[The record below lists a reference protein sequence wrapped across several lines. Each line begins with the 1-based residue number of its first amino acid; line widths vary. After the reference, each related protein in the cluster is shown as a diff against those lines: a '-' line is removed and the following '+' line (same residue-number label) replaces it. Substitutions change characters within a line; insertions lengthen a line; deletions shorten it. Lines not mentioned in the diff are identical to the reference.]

1 MPPSVAVKFVILL
14 FLLLLSALF
23 SSAETSLTT
32 VSKLRVRSLAEDGNK
47 RAATLL
53 TLIENPANM
62 LSAILIGNNVVNLS
76 ASSLATS
83 VALELLGSRGA
94 AIATGILTLLILIFG
109 EITPKRL
116 ATLHNEKMALMYAPL
131 FLTFTRLLTPVIFI
145 VNKLSM
151 GVMFILRIDPNEK
164 AAPITESEL
173 RTVVDVSHEEGVLE
187 SEEHQMIT
195 NVVDFGDS
203 LAKDIMVPR
212 IDMVFANSEMSY
224 DELMA
229 AFRQDLY
236 SRMPVYSET
245 RDNIIGVINLKDIF
259 FYEGEPE
266 DFRIQNFLREP
277 FFTYEF
283 KKTSELMSEMRKNNT
298 AMAIVLDE
306 YGATAGLI
314 TLEDLLEEIVGEIRD
329 EYDADEVD
337 SIRAINADEYI
348 AEGAAKLDDINDAF
362 GLNLKSDDYDS
373 IAGHIINRL
382 EHLPRMGES
391 IQEENVVFTVKSIS
405 KNRID
410 QVHIRLLPKED
421 DGKEHEQE
429 DKE

>member
-32 VSKLRVRSLAEDGNK
+32 VSKLRVRSLSEDGNK
-47 RAATLL
+47 RALTLL
-53 TLIENPANM
+53 KLIENPANM

-83 VALELLGSRGA
+83 VALEMLGSQGA

-131 FLTFTRLLTPVIFI
+131 FLTLTRLLTPVIFI
-145 VNKLSM
+145 VNKLSI
-151 GVMFILRIDPNEK
+151 GVMFLLRIDPNEK

-187 SEEHQMIT
+187 NEEHQMIT

-212 IDMVFANSEMSY
+212 IDMVFVSIDIGY
-224 DELMA
+224 DELMSV
-229 AFRQDLY
+229 FRQNLY

-245 RDNIIGVINLKDIF
+245 RDNIVGIINLKDIF
-259 FYEGEPE
+259 FYEGEAE
-266 DFRIQNFLREP
+266 KFQIQKFLREP

-329 EYDADEVD
+329 EYDSDEVD
-337 SIRAINADEYI
+337 SIRALSADEYI

-362 GLNLKSDDYDS
+362 GLELESDDYDS

-382 EHLPRMGES
+382 EHLPRVGES
-391 IQEENVVFTVKSIS
+391 IQEENVVFTVKSTN

-421 DGKEHEQE
+421 EGKEHPQE
-429 DKE
+429 AEE

>member
-1 MPPSVAVKFVILL
+1 
-14 FLLLLSALF
+14 
-23 SSAETSLTT
+23 
-32 VSKLRVRSLAEDGNK
+32 
-47 RAATLL
+47 
-53 TLIENPANM
+53 M

-76 ASSLATS
+76 ASSLTTS
-83 VALELLGSRGA
+83 VILELFGSQGA

-145 VNKLSM
+145 VNKLSF
-151 GVMFILRIDPNEK
+151 GVMFLLRIDPNEK

-362 GLNLKSDDYDS
+362 GLKLESDDYDS

-382 EHLPRMGES
+382 EHLPGMGES

-410 QVHIRLLPKED
+410 QVHIRLLPKEEE
-421 DGKEHEQE
+421 GKEHEQE

>member
-1 MPPSVAVKFVILL
+1 
-14 FLLLLSALF
+14 
-23 SSAETSLTT
+23 
-32 VSKLRVRSLAEDGNK
+32 
-47 RAATLL
+47 
-53 TLIENPANM
+53 
-62 LSAILIGNNVVNLS
+62 
-76 ASSLATS
+76 
-83 VALELLGSRGA
+83 
-94 AIATGILTLLILIFG
+94 
-109 EITPKRL
+109 
-116 ATLHNEKMALMYAPL
+116 
-131 FLTFTRLLTPVIFI
+131 
-145 VNKLSM
+145 
-151 GVMFILRIDPNEK
+151 
-164 AAPITESEL
+164 
-173 RTVVDVSHEEGVLE
+173 
-187 SEEHQMIT
+187 
-195 NVVDFGDS
+195 
-203 LAKDIMVPR
+203 MVPR

-229 AFRQDLY
+229 VFREDLY

-259 FYEGEPE
+259 FYEGKAE
-266 DFRIQNFLREP
+266 DFKIQDFLREP

-283 KKTSELMSEMRKNNT
+283 KKTSELMSEMRRNNT

-337 SIRAINADEYI
+337 SIRAISPDEYI

-362 GLNLKSDDYDS
+362 GLKLESDDYDS

-382 EHLPRMGES
+382 EHLPHMGES

-410 QVHIRLLPKED
+410 TVHILLLPKEEGETASED
-421 DGKEHEQE
+421 D
-429 DKE
+429 

>member
-14 FLLLLSALF
+14 ILLLLSAFF

-32 VSKLRVRSLAEDGNK
+32 VNKLRARSLAEDGNK
-47 RAATLL
+47 RAVTMLK
-53 TLIENPANM
+53 LIENPANM

-76 ASSLATS
+76 ASSLTTS
-83 VALELLGSRGA
+83 VVLELFGSQGA

-131 FLTFTRLLTPVIFI
+131 FLMFTRLLTPVIFI
-145 VNKLSM
+145 VNKLSY
-151 GVMFILRIDPNEK
+151 GVMFLLRIDPNEK

-173 RTVVDVSHEEGVLE
+173 RTVVDVSREEGVLE
-187 SEEHQMIT
+187 NEEHQMIT

-236 SRMPVYSET
+236 SRMPVYSGT
-245 RDNIIGVINLKDIF
+245 RDNIIGIINLKDIF
-259 FYEGEPE
+259 FYEGEPAE
-266 DFRIQNFLREP
+266 FRIQNFLREP

-337 SIRAINADEYI
+337 SIRAISADEYI

-362 GLNLKSDDYDS
+362 GLSLESDDYDS

-382 EHLPRMGES
+382 EHLPKTGES
-391 IQEENVVFTVKSIS
+391 IQEENVIFTVKAVR

-421 DGKEHEQE
+421 KDEKGEGEE
-429 DKE
+429 